1 MQIHTSLMHDPG
13 LIDAQ
18 LTMILEENILH
29 DILTAL
35 NKATI
40 YDLLSS
46 LLASP
51 ALTSHLTVQRL
62 KTDLPDILNM
72 LGSHSTLST
81 PVTEAC
87 HNYMV
92 QKYGNEALHLVSK
105 KNGWHFSAWHTSAEQ
120 LEAFSLKD
128 MVRELMAQVP
138 LLWDLLGNL
147 LNADP
152 HRERRRT
159 TVQTSPTGYQHC
171 KQSDRPA
178 DVIPGNEPEWDD
190 EDEYWAQIEDNIP
203 LQTSPEANEIMDGT
217 KRQRW
222 AAQSR
227 SSLIQIVS
235 SLRLRMTND

>member
-13 LIDAQ
+13 LINAQ

-29 DILTAL
+29 DVLAAL
-35 NKATI
+35 NEATI

-92 QKYGNEALHLVSK
+92 QKYGDEALHLVSK
-105 KNGWHFSAWHTSAEQ
+105 KNGWHFSARHMSAEQ
-120 LEAFSLKD
+120 LEAFSLED
-128 MVRELMAQVP
+128 MARELMAQVP
-138 LLWDLLGNL
+138 LLWDLLGTL

-152 HRERRRT
+152 VCERCRT
-159 TVQTSPTGYQHC
+159 QVQVVLTSNRHC
-171 KQSDRPA
+171 KQSDTPLN
-178 DVIPGNEPEWDD
+178 VVSGNDREW
-190 EDEYWAQIEDNIP
+190 
-203 LQTSPEANEIMDGT
+203 
-217 KRQRW
+217 
-222 AAQSR
+222 
-227 SSLIQIVS
+227 
-235 SLRLRMTND
+235 